1 MWMIVRRFC
10 KTWNHQRPHGRISD
24 LFTEILN
31 GEYVSKSIAE
41 SAQRETAADWR
52 CRLKACAIHYFKSL
66 QMKHNARFHLKYTD
80 KNISIHLIPCMLDKC
95 ETQVHWKEKE
105 TRQRHPSC
113 RKHQL
118 WGYKPVLVRLVPS
131 SLKPALSA
139 AATSACAKLP
149 LVKIESSEEL
159 PTLDLWLEKLRSS
172 SDAEPHPFTIEPKNK
187 CRGLVSCARLIF
199 FDHLKLKDPFNC
211 SFSTGNP
218 KFIWQSL
225 VQKSS
230 IHLKLKDPLN
240 MSFYN
245 RKHKVYLAEL
255 GIKEHDQS

>member
-1 MWMIVRRFC
+1 M
-10 KTWNHQRPHGRISD
+10 KKKGNHQRLRGRISD
-24 LFTEILN
+24 LFTEILH
-31 GEYVSKSIAE
+31 EAYVSKSIAE

-66 QMKHNARFHLKYTD
+66 KMKGSAKFHLKYTE
-80 KNISIHLIPCMLDKC
+80 KNISIRLIPCMLDKN
-95 ETQVHWKEKE
+95 ETPSHWEE
-105 TRQRHPSC
+105 ENRQRHPSC

-118 WGYKPVLVRLVPS
+118 GIYKPVLVRLVPS

-187 CRGLVSCARLIF
+187 CRAVLSCAHLTV
-199 FDHLKLKDPFNC
+199 FD
-211 SFSTGNP
+211 
-218 KFIWQSL
+218 
-225 VQKSS
+225 
-230 IHLKLKDPLN
+230 HLKLKDPLN
-240 MSFYN
+240 MPFLY
-245 RKHKVYLAEL
+245 RKPKIHLIEL
-255 GIKEHDQS
+255 GTKEQYSSNPYRPT

>member
-1 MWMIVRRFC
+1 MFISGNVNDC
-10 KTWNHQRPHGRISD
+10 EEISQKNEIIKDCRISD

-31 GEYVSKSIAE
+31 EAYVSKSTAE

-52 CRLKACAIHYFKSL
+52 CRLKACAIHHFKSL
-66 QMKHNARFHLKYTD
+66 KLKHNARFLLKYTD

-95 ETQVHWKEKE
+95 ETQIHWKEE
-105 TRQRHPSC
+105 RNRQRHPSC

-118 WGYKPVLVRLVPS
+118 WVYKPVLVRLVPS

-149 LVKIESSEEL
+149 QVKIESSEEL

-187 CRGLVSCARLIF
+187 CRGLVSCAHLIF
-199 FDHLKLKDPFNC
+199 FDHLKLKDP
-211 SFSTGNP
+211 
-218 KFIWQSL
+218 
-225 VQKSS
+225 
-230 IHLKLKDPLN
+230 LN
-240 MSFYN
+240 MSFLN
-245 RKHKVYLAEL
+245 RKPKIHLTEL
-255 GIKEHDQS
+255 GTKEQYPSKA